1 MTVVVQLR
9 EKFKDWME
17 EYGDAYNEVYSTRN
31 YKHSF
36 PLITRDIPADL
47 RALCSDDERY
57 KITGSYGKGRWTSV
71 PWIAVFDVRITTSA
85 QKGVYIVYLL
95 NKDTKDLYLSLI
107 LSATETIQNGKES
120 AFSGM
125 TGSSNKKNIA
135 KLEKRADEIREQL
148 KADLPCSGDIHTG
161 SSNYD
166 AGSIYFRKYTLEHLP
181 DDDTLASD
189 LRAFLYV
196 YQLYYEK
203 VFLKDKSKP
212 ETGLDQLSMDC
223 FPKEVINTELSI
235 KEAVACINYSI
246 SARGFTYPD
255 GMVENLYLS
264 LKSKPFVILAGI
276 SGTGKT
282 RIAKLFAEAI
292 GAEYKIVPVRPDWSD
307 SSDLFGYTDLNGHF
321 VHGAIFDFVHEA
333 QCSPQRPY
341 ILCLDEMNLARVEYY
356 LSDFLS
362 VLETRELRNG
372 TIQSAPL
379 FAKEKYGSDQISAEK
394 YGELFFPEN
403 LYLIGTVN
411 MDETTFP
418 FSKKV
423 LDRANTIEF
432 SNVDLNPS
440 FTETEQDAAPL
451 SLPNSFLRSKY
462 LLLNQCAGEAEYVIS
477 VCAELQKLNDVLK
490 KANLHVGYRVR
501 DEIVFYMLNNR
512 EAEGLLAEDEAMDFE
527 IMQKILPRIQGS
539 TSAVKDVLCELFAV
553 CAADRNQYT
562 GDSDA
567 EKMEKARKDVPCRFP
582 KSAEKLE
589 LMTRRFEED
598 GFTSYWL

>member
-1 MTVVVQLR
+1 MPSRVPFDKYEAAILLDAYLRFEHGDMSRKDAVKSVSDELRQRASDMGEEVDDTFRTVAGIQTQMSVMEYNYTGGKKGNKKLTKIFIEIIDLYR
-9 EKFKDWME
+9 NNRE
-17 EYGDAYNEVYSTRN
+17 EYDKLLHEARSMTPD
-31 YKHSF
+31 SCQQL
-36 PLITRDIPADL
+36 PLNVLSPNL
-47 RALCSDDERY
+47 R
-57 KITGSYGKGRWTSV
+57 TS
-71 PWIAVFDVRITTSA
+71 
-85 QKGVYIVYLL
+85 
-95 NKDTKDLYLSLI
+95 
-107 LSATETIQNGKES
+107 
-120 AFSGM
+120 
-125 TGSSNKKNIA
+125 
-135 KLEKRADEIREQL
+135 
-148 KADLPCSGDIHTG
+148 
-161 SSNYD
+161 
-166 AGSIYFRKYTLEHLP
+166 
-181 DDDTLASD
+181 
-189 LRAFLYV
+189 
-196 YQLYYEK
+196 
-203 VFLKDKSKP
+203 
-212 ETGLDQLSMDC
+212 
-223 FPKEVINTELSI
+223 EVINHI
-235 KEAVACINYSI
+235 KSYVASC
-246 SARGFTYPD
+246 GFTYPD
-255 GMVENLYLS
+255 GMIENLYLS

-292 GAEYKIVPVRPDWSD
+292 GAAYKIVPVRPDWSD

-333 QCSPQRPY
+333 KCNPQKPY

-362 VLETRELRNG
+362 ILETREMKDG
-372 TIQSAPL
+372 KIQSAPL
-379 FAKEKYGSDQISAEK
+379 FAKEKYGSDQMSAEK

-432 SNVDLNPS
+432 SDVDLNPS
-440 FTETEQDAAPL
+440 FLEAERDTEPQ
-451 SLPNSFLRSKY
+451 SLPNSFLRSDY
-462 LLLNQCAGEAEYVIS
+462 LILKQCAGEAEYVVSICS
-477 VCAELQKLNDVLK
+477 ELQKLNDVLK

-512 EAEGLLAEDEAMDFE
+512 EAEGLLTEDEAMDFE

-539 TSAVKDVLCELFAV
+539 SAAVKDVLCGLFQI
-553 CAADRNQYT
+553 CAADLTQFT
-562 GDSDA
+562 GDRDS
-567 EKMEKARKDVPCRFP
+567 EKMEKARKQVQCRYP